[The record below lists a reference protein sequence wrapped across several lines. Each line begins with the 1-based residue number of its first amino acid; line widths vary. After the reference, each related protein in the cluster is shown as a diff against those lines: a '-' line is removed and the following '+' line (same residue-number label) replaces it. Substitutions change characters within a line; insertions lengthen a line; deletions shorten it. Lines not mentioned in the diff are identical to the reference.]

1 LLRSDYSRVKLDWP
15 GEATIHVAALSVFSS
30 MLLPN
35 ERLLT
40 IDPRAVPARL
50 ERAAI

>member
-15 GEATIHVAALSVFSS
+15 GEATIYVAASSVLSS

-50 ERAAI
+50 EREAL